1 MIKTFLYCLIGA
13 LAMAPATA
21 QSNSPREL
29 GMGGTAIA
37 SADYLSAGFTN
48 PALLTNYSAEKDDDW
63 GIVVPNIGLSLNDR
77 DDLADAIDNFNNTFD
92 LLSAGLGTV
101 DDLSALADSLTA
113 LGDKHFSVG
122 VGSGMAIAIPS
133 ESFNA
138 ALVINTTVEGGGFM
152 DIDPNDIA
160 LINGSFGGGIPAIG
174 SSAVLLASFRTEVGF
189 AMAKEF
195 EIGKRTFSFGIT
207 PKIQNIEILDL
218 VVAADDSLDLGGRID
233 NENRFTDDNFNIDL
247 GATTMLNDNVRVG
260 LAARNMMGG
269 TFAGLT
275 GLYNYKLNPTL
286 STGIAYTNG
295 PITLAADLDLTSTTR
310 FQEITADDS
319 QYLRIGAET
328 SWEWA
333 QLRAGYI
340 IDLEDN
346 YANMATAGLGFS
358 PFGVMH
364 LDLAGA
370 VGENSYGGAFSLSF
384 TF

>member
-1 MIKTFLYCLIGA
+1 MTKTFLYCLISA

-122 VGSGMAIAIPS
+122 VGSGIAIAIPS

-138 ALVINTTVEGGGFM
+138 ALVISTTVEGGGFM
-152 DIDPNDIA
+152 DIDPNDIT

-207 PKIQNIEILDL
+207 PKIQNLEILNL

>member
-1 MIKTFLYCLIGA
+1 MTKTFLYCLISA

-48 PALLTNYSAEKDDDW
+48 PALLTNYSVEKDDDW
-63 GIVVPNIGLSLNDR
+63 GIAVPNIGMSLSDR
-77 DDLADAIDNFNNTFD
+77 SNLLDAIDSFNTTFD
-92 LLSAGLGTV
+92 ELSGGTGSI
-101 DDLSALADSLTA
+101 DDLRALADSLNA
-113 LGDKHFSVG
+113 LSDKHFSVAA
-122 VGSGMAIAIPS
+122 GSGISIAIPS

-138 ALVINTTVEGGGFM
+138 ALVISTAIEGDGFM
-152 DIDPNDIA
+152 DIDPDDA
-160 LINGSFGGGIPAIG
+160 GLINNSGGNAIPTIG
-174 SSAVLLASFRTEVGF
+174 SRAFLLASFRTEVGF

-195 EIGKRTFSFGIT
+195 KIGKRMFAFGIT
-207 PKIQNIEILDL
+207 PKIQSIEILAISA
-218 VVAADDSLDLGGRID
+218 AADDSLDLDGQID
-233 NENRFTDDNFNIDL
+233 NENRFTDDTFNIDL

>member
-37 SADYLSAGFTN
+37 SADYLSAGFAN

-218 VVAADDSLDLGGRID
+218 VVAADDSLDLGGQID

>member
-1 MIKTFLYCLIGA
+1 
-13 LAMAPATA
+13 
-21 QSNSPREL
+21 
-29 GMGGTAIA
+29 
-37 SADYLSAGFTN
+37 
-48 PALLTNYSAEKDDDW
+48 
-63 GIVVPNIGLSLNDR
+63 
-77 DDLADAIDNFNNTFD
+77 
-92 LLSAGLGTV
+92 
-101 DDLSALADSLTA
+101 
-113 LGDKHFSVG
+113 
-122 VGSGMAIAIPS
+122 
-133 ESFNA
+133 
-138 ALVINTTVEGGGFM
+138 
-152 DIDPNDIA
+152 
-160 LINGSFGGGIPAIG
+160 
-174 SSAVLLASFRTEVGF
+174 
-189 AMAKEF
+189 
-195 EIGKRTFSFGIT
+195 
-207 PKIQNIEILDL
+207 
-218 VVAADDSLDLGGRID
+218 
-233 NENRFTDDNFNIDL
+233 
-247 GATTMLNDNVRVG
+247 MLNDNVRVG

>member
-1 MIKTFLYCLIGA
+1 MPKILLYSLICI
-13 LAMAPATA
+13 LAMAQATA

-29 GMGGTAIA
+29 GMGGTAVA

-48 PALLTNYSAEKDDDW
+48 PALLTNYSVEKDDDW
-63 GIVVPNIGLSLNDR
+63 GVAVPNIGISLSDR
-77 DDLADAIDNFNNTFD
+77 SNLLDAIDSFNTTFD
-92 LLSAGLGTV
+92 ELSSGGGSI
-101 DDLSALADSLTA
+101 DGLSALADSLNA
-113 LGDKHFSVG
+113 LSNRHFSAG
-122 VGSGMAIAIPS
+122 GGSGVSIAIPS

-138 ALVINTTVEGGGFM
+138 ALVISTAVEADGFM
-152 DIDPNDIA
+152 EIDPNDA
-160 LINGSFGGGIPAIG
+160 GLINGSFGGGVIPDIG
-174 SSAVLLASFRTEVGF
+174 SKAFLLASFRTEVGF

-195 EIGKRTFSFGIT
+195 KIGERMFAFGVT
-207 PKIQNIEILDL
+207 PKMQSIEILDII
-218 VVAADDSLDLGGRID
+218 ASADDSLDLGGQID
-233 NENRFTDDNFNIDL
+233 NENRFTDNNFNLDF
-247 GATTMLNDNVRVG
+247 GATTMISDKVRVG
-260 LAARNMMGG
+260 LAAQNLMGG
-269 TFAGLT
+269 TFT
-275 GLYNYKLNPTL
+275 GSSGYNYELTPAL

-295 PITLAADLDLTSTTR
+295 PLTLAADLDLTSTTR

-319 QYLRIGAET
+319 QYLRLGAET

-346 YANMATAGLGFS
+346 YASMATAGLGFS

-370 VGENSYGGAFSLSF
+370 IGENSYGVALSLSF

>member
-1 MIKTFLYCLIGA
+1 MTKTFLYCLISA

-48 PALLTNYSAEKDDDW
+48 PALLTNYSVEKDDDW
-63 GIVVPNIGLSLNDR
+63 GIAVPNIGMSLSDR
-77 DDLADAIDNFNNTFD
+77 SNLLDAIDSFNTTFD
-92 LLSAGLGTV
+92 ELSGGTGSI
-101 DDLSALADSLTA
+101 DDLRALADSLNA
-113 LGDKHFSVG
+113 LSDKHFSVAA
-122 VGSGMAIAIPS
+122 GSGISIAIPS

-138 ALVINTTVEGGGFM
+138 ALVISTAIEGDGFM
-152 DIDPNDIA
+152 DIDPDDA
-160 LINGSFGGGIPAIG
+160 GLINNSGGNAIPTIG
-174 SSAVLLASFRTEVGF
+174 SRAFLLASFRTEVGF

-195 EIGKRTFSFGIT
+195 KIGKRMFAFGIT
-207 PKIQNIEILDL
+207 PKIQSIEILAISA
-218 VVAADDSLDLGGRID
+218 AADDSLDLDGQID